1 MKQEK
6 QEKINGNKKENKENK
21 DITRLIVIDSLKQ
34 EKEEFYE
41 EFSFKTKTK
50 IWF

>member
-6 QEKINGNKKENKENK
+6 QEKINGNKKDKKENK
-21 DITRLIVIDSLKQ
+21 DAMSLIIVDLKQ

>member
-1 MKQEK
+1 MKQK
-6 QEKINGNKKENKENK
+6 NQEKINGNTKDKKENK
-21 DITRLIVIDSLKQ
+21 DTMSLIVVDLKQ